1 MPLLGA
7 HIPTKGDPASALN
20 AARQLGCDIVQ
31 IFVKP
36 PIQWMAAPITDAT
49 IMAFKNAQLQTKVKM
64 VIAHASY
71 LVNLAST
78 RPDVLIQSRKAVLD
92 EMQRCHLLGIPYL
105 VVHTGAHLGIG
116 EKRGIQRLRESLH
129 WLFDRLPLIHP
140 VSLLLENTAGQ
151 GTCLGYTLEQL
162 AEIVEGLPPEKVA
175 ICLDTCHLFVAGYEL
190 RTSESVDELARLIDG
205 TVGWSRVKLLHANDS
220 LHPLGS
226 RVDRHWHIG
235 KGHIGLEGFRHLL
248 SHPKFSELPVV
259 IETPEPELHHA
270 ENLQQL
276 RMLLESP

>member
-7 HIPTKGDPASALN
+7 HMPTRGEPASALD
-20 AARQLGCDIVQ
+20 AAHNLGCEVVQ

-36 PIQWMAAPITDAT
+36 PIQWIGTPLTDAA
-49 IMAFKNAQLQTKVKM
+49 IIAFSNAQHRTNVRM
-64 VIAHASY
+64 VFAHAGY
-71 LVNLAST
+71 LVNLASA
-78 RPDVLIQSRKAVLD
+78 RPDVLLQSRKAILD

-105 VVHTGAHLGIG
+105 VMHTGAHLGIG

-140 VSLLLENTAGQ
+140 VTLLLENTAGQ

-162 AEIVEGLPPEKVA
+162 AEIVEGLPPERVG

-190 RTSESVDELARLIDG
+190 RTSESVDELAKSIES
-205 TVGWSRVKLLHANDS
+205 TVGWERVKLLHANDS

-226 RVDRHWHIG
+226 RIDRHWHIG
-235 KGHIGLEGFRHLL
+235 KGHIGLEGFRYLL
-248 SHPKFSELPVV
+248 SHPRFSQLPVV

-270 ENLQQL
+270 ENLNQL
-276 RMLLESP
+276 RMLLEAG

>member
-7 HIPTKGDPASALN
+7 HIPTKGDPPSALEV
-20 AARQLGCDIVQ
+20 AHRLGCDIAQ

-49 IMAFKNAQLQTKVKM
+49 IVAFRNAQHQAKMKM
-64 VIAHASY
+64 VIAHAGY

-78 RPDVLIQSRKAVLD
+78 RPDVLIQSRKAILD

-105 VVHTGAHLGIG
+105 VMHTGAHLGIG
-116 EKRGIQRLRESLH
+116 EKRGVQRLRESLH
-129 WLFDRLPLIHP
+129 WLLDKLPLIHP

-162 AEIVEGLPPEKVA
+162 AEIVEGLPKEKVG

-190 RTSESVDELARLIDG
+190 RTNESVKELARLIET
-205 TVGWSRVKLLHANDS
+205 TVGWERVKLLHANDS

-226 RVDRHWHIG
+226 RIDRHWHIG
-235 KGHIGLEGFRHLL
+235 KGHIGLEGFRQLL
-248 SHPKFSELPVV
+248 SHSKFSQLPIV
-259 IETPEPELHHA
+259 IETPEPELYHA
-270 ENLQQL
+270 ENLNQL
-276 RMLLESP
+276 RTILEAA

>member
-7 HIPTKGDPASALN
+7 HMATKGDPSSALN
-20 AARQLGCDIVQ
+20 AARQLGCEIVQ

-36 PIQWMAAPITDAT
+36 PIQWTAAPITDTT
-49 IMAFKNAQLQTKVKM
+49 IMAFKNAQLQTRMEM
-64 VIAHASY
+64 VIAHAGY
-71 LVNLAST
+71 LVNLASA
-78 RPDVLIQSRKAVLD
+78 RPEVLIQSRKAILD

-105 VVHTGAHLGIG
+105 VMHTGAHLGIG

-162 AEIVEGLPPEKVA
+162 AETVEGLPTERVA

-190 RTSESVDELARLIDG
+190 RTEEGVKELARLIET
-205 TVGWSRVKLLHANDS
+205 TVGWDRVKLLHANDS

-226 RVDRHWHIG
+226 RVDQHWHIG
-235 KGHIGLEGFRHLL
+235 KGHIGLEGFHRLL
-248 SHPKFSELPVV
+248 SHPKLSQLPIV

-276 RMLLESP
+276 RMLLEAA